1 MPSKFGGIAIDDNI
15 ENGGSKFGGIAIP
28 ETITEPQQTL
38 PELSIQEPNLME
50 VPQEQPEQ
58 RGFGKEM
65 GRQLGL
71 TLRAGAEGLAETAG
85 VFYDPLAALTNVFL
99 PKEQQINRLY
109 DQVHEL
115 LNKAGVPNPENQ
127 TERIVQQAAK
137 LFTGAGAEA
146 AAGAKL
152 LQKGVTGSAQTIARG
167 LAEEPAQQLA
177 AAGAGGLAQ
186 AAVQEAGGGTLAQL
200 GAGLLAGGTAAGI
213 AGKKTVAREIQP
225 GLEEAEKLGIDVM
238 TTDVLRPRTFPGKL
252 AQGVGEMIPVFGTS
266 PVRKRQYEQRLDAIK
281 GVLREFGAEETDT
294 VSDMIGKS
302 LRKKAES
309 DLSKYDALKKGV
321 ISRLSKEG
329 KMPLYATNRTIDR
342 EIKRLNE
349 TDPKKFAKLIDELEN
364 WKTNLNGKNIQGVE
378 NYRKDVI
385 SDSMKAA
392 DFTDIKGRG
401 EKTVNKIYGALKQDM
416 GKYIEAKG
424 GISELNKWK
433 TGNKRIERLIRD
445 KKKTVLRKVLKDGDI
460 DTKAMD
466 SIIFSSNPNEMKLLS
481 KRLPKEGREM
491 VKSAVLRKALEK
503 SGGEIANLSAD
514 RFKQYLKK
522 SGNQIGVYFNGADL
536 QKMEG
541 LRRALI
547 LTEQSGAA
555 GAMPKTGY
563 TNIPF
568 LGGIALT
575 QYFGGAPEAIVAA
588 ATAGGLARVFESKP
602 VRDLAIKIPRLK
614 DDPIEEAAAV
624 ERLIYAIGEQMT
636 EQEQQQ

>member
-1 MPSKFGGIAIDDNI
+1 MANNEWEEMPIDQTGD
-15 ENGGSKFGGIAIP
+15 EWEEIP
-28 ETITEPQQTL
+28 VTETAMQAEPAL
-38 PELSIQEPNLME
+38 PEIGVEQPNLMDI
-50 VPQEQPEQ
+50 PQEHPKQ
-58 RGFGKEM
+58 RGFGQEM

-99 PKEQQINRLY
+99 PKENQINRLY

-152 LQKGVTGSAQTIARG
+152 LQKGVTGTAQTIARG

-186 AAVQEAGGGTLAQL
+186 AVVEEAGGGTAAQL

-213 AGKKTVAREIQP
+213 AGKKTAAREIQP

-252 AQGVGEMIPVFGTS
+252 AQGVSEMIPVFGTS

-281 GVLREFGAEETDT
+281 GVLRQYGAEDTTDL
-294 VSDMIGKS
+294 SSQI
-302 LRKKAES
+302 AES
-309 DLSKYDALKKGV
+309 LSNKAKQDLSHYDTMKKGV
-321 ISRLSKEG
+321 IRSLENKGTMPVNATLKQVDKE
-329 KMPLYATNRTIDR
+329 I
-342 EIKRLNE
+342 
-349 TDPKKFAKLIDELEN
+349 AKLNKISPETFSRVTNELEI
-364 WKTNLNGKNIQGVE
+364 WKNNIKDKSIVDVEELRKVIGEKFTSEDFTNVKSHTEKAVNNIYNAINEDMGNFIKDNGQ
-378 NYRKDVI
+378 RKD
-385 SDSMKAA
+385 
-392 DFTDIKGRG
+392 FLRW
-401 EKTVNKIYGALKQDM
+401 KI
-416 GKYIEAKG
+416 
-424 GISELNKWK
+424 
-433 TGNKRIERLIRD
+433 GNKRISKLIED
-445 KKKTVLRKVLKDGDI
+445 QSNRKLKSVLKSGEASPE
-460 DTKAMD
+460 TVR
-466 SIIFSSNPNEMKLLS
+466 SLIFSTSPSDMKLLFR
-481 KRLPKEGREM
+481 RLPQEGKEM
-491 VKSAVLRKALEK
+491 VRSAVLKKMLDK
-503 SGGEIANLSAD
+503 SGQEFENLSAD
-514 RFKQYLKK
+514 KFKQNLKRMG
-522 SGNQIGVYFNGADL
+522 SQVGVYFKGPDL

-568 LGGIALT
+568 LGGMALT
-575 QYFGGAPEAIVAA
+575 QYFGGMPEAIAAA

-602 VRDLAIKIPRLK
+602 VRDLAMRIPRLK

-624 ERLIYAIGEQMT
+624 ERLIYAIGEQMS
-636 EQEQQQ
+636 EGKQEQQQ